1 MVQIIK
7 GSYGMRV
14 GKTIKPIS
22 ANDGPVDL
30 PKEEEERLISLGVAV
45 KVAANAED
53 EPNSGGQK
61 PNKPASK
68 KGKGKGKTDIE
79 EENNDETPEDNGDET
94 PEDGDEEETPAD
106 ELPEFDAADA
116 VV

>member
-1 MVQIIK
+1 MVQIIN

-22 ANDGPVDL
+22 ANDGPVEL
-30 PKEEEERLISLGVAV
+30 PKEEEERLIGLGVAV
-45 KVAANAED
+45 KVVANVED
-53 EPNSGGQK
+53 EPNNEVQK

-68 KGKGKGKTDIE
+68 KGKGKGKTNTE
-79 EENNDETPEDNGDET
+79 EENNDETPEDNGDDT
-94 PEDGDEEETPAD
+94 PDDGDEEETPAD

>member
-14 GKTIKPIS
+14 GKTIKPVS
-22 ANDGPVDL
+22 ANDGPVEL

-45 KVAANAED
+45 KVAANAEN
-53 EPNSGGQK
+53 EPNNGEEK
-61 PNKPASK
+61 PNKPTSR
-68 KGKGKGKTDIE
+68 KGKGKGKTNTED
-79 EENNDETPEDNGDET
+79 ENNDETPDDGDET
-94 PEDGDEEETPAD
+94 PDDGDEEETPAD

>member
-14 GKTIKPIS
+14 GKTIKPVS
-22 ANDGPVDL
+22 ANDGPVEL

-45 KVAANAED
+45 KVAANSE
-53 EPNSGGQK
+53 ESNNGEGK

-68 KGKGKGKTDIE
+68 KGKGKGKTNTE
-79 EENNDETPEDNGDET
+79 EENNDETLGDDGDAT
-94 PEDGDEEETPAD
+94 PDDRDEEETPAD

>member
-22 ANDGPVDL
+22 ANDGPVEL

-45 KVAANAED
+45 KVAANSED
-53 EPNSGGQK
+53 KPNNGERK
-61 PNKPASK
+61 PNKSASK
-68 KGKGKGKTDIE
+68 KGKGKDKTNTE
-79 EENNDETPEDNGDET
+79 EENNDENPDDNGDEN
-94 PEDGDEEETPAD
+94 PDDGDEEEMPAD
-106 ELPEFDAADA
+106 ELPEFNAADA

>member
-14 GKTIKPIS
+14 GKTIKPVS
-22 ANDGPVDL
+22 ANDGPVEL
-30 PKEEEERLISLGVAV
+30 PKEEEERLIGLGVAV
-45 KVAANAED
+45 KVAANSED
-53 EPNSGGQK
+53 KSNNGEGK

-68 KGKGKGKTDIE
+68 KGKGKGKTNTE
-79 EENNDETPEDNGDET
+79 EENNDETLGDDGDAT
-94 PEDGDEEETPAD
+94 PDDRDEEETPAD

>member
-14 GKTIKPIS
+14 GNTIKPVS
-22 ANDGPVDL
+22 ANDGPVEL

-53 EPNSGGQK
+53 EPNTEEQK

-68 KGKGKGKTDIE
+68 KGKGKGKTNTE
-79 EENNDETPEDNGDET
+79 EENNDETPEDNGDE
-94 PEDGDEEETPAD
+94 EETLAD

>member
-14 GKTIKPIS
+14 GTTIKPVS
-22 ANDGPVDL
+22 ANDGPVEL
-30 PKEEEERLISLGVAV
+30 SKEEEERLISLGVAV

-53 EPNSGGQK
+53 ESNAEEQK

-68 KGKGKGKTDIE
+68 KARVKAKRTPKRKTTTIPP
-79 EENNDETPEDNGDET
+79 ETTKRKHPQTNCPNSMRPMPSFE
-94 PEDGDEEETPAD
+94 
-106 ELPEFDAADA
+106 
-116 VV
+116 

>member
-14 GKTIKPIS
+14 GTTIKPVS
-22 ANDGPVDL
+22 ANDGPVEL
-30 PKEEEERLISLGVAV
+30 SKEEEERLISLGVAV

-53 EPNSGGQK
+53 ESNAEEQK

-68 KGKGKGKTDIE
+68 KGKGKGKANTE
-79 EENNDETPEDNGDET
+79 EENNDDTPRD
-94 PEDGDEEETPAD
+94 DEEGTPAD

>member
-14 GKTIKPIS
+14 GKTIKPVS
-22 ANDGPVDL
+22 ANDGPVEL
-30 PKEEEERLISLGVAV
+30 PKKEEERLISLGVAV
-45 KVAANAED
+45 KVAANSED
-53 EPNSGGQK
+53 KSNNGEGK

-68 KGKGKGKTDIE
+68 KGKGKGKTNTE
-79 EENNDETPEDNGDET
+79 EENNDETLGDDGDAT
-94 PEDGDEEETPAD
+94 PDDRDEEETPAD

>member
-14 GKTIKPIS
+14 GKTIKPVS
-22 ANDGPVDL
+22 ANDGPVEL

-45 KVAANAED
+45 KVAANSED
-53 EPNSGGQK
+53 KSN
-61 PNKPASK
+61 
-68 KGKGKGKTDIE
+68 TE
-79 EENNDETPEDNGDET
+79 EENNDETLGDDGDAT
-94 PEDGDEEETPAD
+94 PDDRDEEETPAD

>member
-14 GKTIKPIS
+14 GKTIKPVS
-22 ANDGPVDL
+22 ANDGPVEL

-45 KVAANAED
+45 KVAANAGD
-53 EPNSGGQK
+53 EPNNGEQK

-68 KGKGKGKTDIE
+68 KGKGKGKTNTE
-79 EENNDETPEDNGDET
+79 EENNDENTEGDGDET
-94 PEDGDEEETPAD
+94 PDDGDEEETPAD